1 MEECCPNKP
10 REHVQGR
17 WRSVVPPGPENNRC
31 WEVRGVLSHQA
42 LTADAGRVELFF
54 FSNRPREQVLGG
66 RRSVVPQ
73 ALRAGAGRVECCP
86 TGPESRC
93 WEGGGVLSHRP

>member
-54 FSNRPREQVLGG
+54 S
-66 RRSVVPQ
+66 
-73 ALRAGAGRVECCP
+73 P
-86 TGPESRC
+86 TGPENRC